1 MIIIYELYGNHSD
14 GVGEC
19 SFFYPGQH
27 RGPLGSS
34 FSGGVEKEE
43 PKDSASLRQ
52 SCPAPHKISESIT
65 SFPA

>member
-27 RGPLGSS
+27 RGTLGSS

-43 PKDSASLRQ
+43 PKVP
-52 SCPAPHKISESIT
+52 PAYGSRALHPIRHLS
-65 SFPA
+65 P